1 MKTNRKIPLYSA
13 VIASAA
19 MCAVLMTR
27 PPATVQALSINSV
40 EQRSE
45 QLAKR
50 PDSIRDSER
59 DVATELSVATVAE
72 SAPAWAIPEDE
83 YHYIERIVMAEAG
96 NQSELGQMAVAQCI
110 AETATEFGKTPY
122 EVVTAPKQYTKP
134 YSGEVSES
142 VKSAVQ
148 RVFVAGERA
157 VEEKIL
163 YFYSLATGRV
173 SRWHER
179 QTYVLTI
186 EDHKFFR

>member
-1 MKTNRKIPLYSA
+1 MRINRKIPLYSA

-59 DVATELSVATVAE
+59 DAATELSIATVAE

-173 SRWHER
+173 SQWHER
-179 QTYVLTI
+179 QTYVITI

>member
-1 MKTNRKIPLYSA
+1 MRINRKIPLYSA

-27 PPATVQALSINSV
+27 PPATVQALSTTSV

-50 PDSIRDSER
+50 PESIRDSER
-59 DVATELSVATVAE
+59 DVATELSIATVAE
-72 SAPAWAIPEDE
+72 SAPAWSIPEDE

-110 AETATEFGKTPY
+110 AETAAEFGKTPY
-122 EVVTAPKQYTKP
+122 EVVTAPKQYAKP

-179 QTYVLTI
+179 QTYVITI

>member
-1 MKTNRKIPLYSA
+1 MRTNRKISLYSA

-50 PDSIRDSER
+50 PDSIRDAER
-59 DVATELSVATVAE
+59 DVATELSIATVAE
-72 SAPAWAIPEDE
+72 SAPAWSIPEDE

-110 AETATEFGKTPY
+110 AETALEFGKTPY
-122 EVVTAPKQYTKP
+122 EVVTTPKQYTKP
-134 YSGEVSES
+134 YVGEISDS

-173 SRWHER
+173 SKWHER
-179 QTYVLTI
+179 QTYVATI